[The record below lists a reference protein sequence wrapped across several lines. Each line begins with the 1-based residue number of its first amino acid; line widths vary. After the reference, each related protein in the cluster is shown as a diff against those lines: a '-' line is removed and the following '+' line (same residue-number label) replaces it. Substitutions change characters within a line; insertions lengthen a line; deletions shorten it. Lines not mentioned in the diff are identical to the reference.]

1 MPDVHTTPLPCP
13 PLDETPAGT
22 SRTAEA
28 EALRAVLEHC
38 AGDLMDSPAGR
49 TFLRWLLSACHCFDA
64 CDPGPATCTAQLHAR
79 EGRRVLGLHLLRLV
93 QTARPRRVAQLLS
106 PEELPHV

>member
-1 MPDVHTTPLPCP
+1 MPEHDTRPARP
-13 PLDETPAGT
+13 PVPEEAGSPT
-22 SRTAEA
+22 REA
-28 EALRAVLEHC
+28 ATLQRVLQHC

-49 TFLRWLLSACHCFDA
+49 AFLRWLLSACHCFDA
-64 CDPGPATCTAQLHAR
+64 CDPGPALSTAQLQAR
-79 EGRRVLGLHLLRLV
+79 EGRRVLGLRLLRLV